1 MKLMI
6 SKELNDLFYLC
17 SLIEFIGRKTKNSGT
32 QIVNILGEDELR
44 HILKYAD
51 VFHCER
57 IEEVADR
64 YIEDFNISVGTYNKV
79 IEAKDN
85 YPSYWDLGK
94 IYMRLIRDVTKGDLI
109 KTMLEVYN
117 SWIVEYIEN
126 YNIAFYY
133 MSPAYISACYREE
146 KILD

>member
-1 MKLMI
+1 MKNN
-6 SKELNDLFYLC
+6 SALFYTC
-17 SLIEFIGRKTKNSGT
+17 SLIEFIGRRQKLRRS
-32 QIVNILGEDELR
+32 ELVTLMGSSAIGR
-44 HILKYAD
+44 IYRYAD

-109 KTMLEVYN
+109 KTMIEVYN